1 MDEELNWCVENG
13 IIEKVDNPNNIPYGQ
28 YKNKLLNYEKIDI
41 LKKSYSGTK
50 NARGIRFDR
59 VKGVSDGVLESWA
72 VVAYLLDINNKS
84 IMSTEEVMRLYTGI
98 PNFFKWKYGDD
109 GILTDLH
116 GDMVKRLGG
125 LGSTGESNRL
135 DLANIE
141 KEYTVAEIKDWEVKS
156 EIYEAYKEGFID
168 NEYRLMVF

>member
-1 MDEELNWCVENG
+1 
-13 IIEKVDNPNNIPYGQ
+13 
-28 YKNKLLNYEKIDI
+28 
-41 LKKSYSGTK
+41 
-50 NARGIRFDR
+50 
-59 VKGVSDGVLESWA
+59 VSNGVLESWA
-72 VVAYLLDINNKS
+72 IVAYLLDINNKS

-98 PNFFKWKYGDD
+98 PNFFKWKYGHD

-168 NEYRLMVF
+168 NEYRLMVFQ